1 MSFFEWSD
9 ELSVNHQN
17 MDNQHQ
23 TLIRYVNEFYDLV
36 ARDATQAELITCFD
50 RIVDFTSFH
59 FAAEEAVMEE
69 NKFPGIRQHKLI
81 HESLVKRVMELKQ
94 SLLNEEDNVRNDIK
108 FFLKNWL
115 TSHIKGIDKKYAE
128 HIHQTSQPTL
138 RSQC

>member
-1 MSFFEWSD
+1 MSFFQWSD

-36 ARDATQAELITCFD
+36 SSNAELAELIRCFD
-50 RIVDFTSFH
+50 RIVEFTSFH
-59 FAAEEAVMEE
+59 FEAEEVVMEE
-69 NKFPGIRQHKLI
+69 NNFPGIRQHKLI
-81 HESLVKRVMELKQ
+81 HQSLVKRVMELKQ

-128 HIHQTSQPTL
+128 HINLSSP
-138 RSQC
+138 RRANG